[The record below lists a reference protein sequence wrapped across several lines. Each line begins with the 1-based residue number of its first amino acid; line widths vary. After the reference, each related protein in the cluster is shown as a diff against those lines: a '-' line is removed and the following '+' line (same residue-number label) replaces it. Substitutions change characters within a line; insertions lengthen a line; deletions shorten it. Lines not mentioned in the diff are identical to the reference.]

1 MIKPRGSRKKLAKT
15 SRRRRRRIGQAPPR
29 GPEHRRS
36 LPVHPTGRQRRA
48 SVPGPPPTPACL
60 SPVSG
65 VHYGAC
71 NVFTRR
77 VWRSFVENKGHDQ
90 QCFPNLRIID
100 AKPGLLQ
107 ASLKIEPY
115 NLNRVGTAHGG
126 LIMSLT
132 DTLGSLAVATK
143 GQYITGIG
151 KSLAYTRV
159 DFYNAQGQLAAYG
172 HHTKYV
178 GKSAGHQNDVKFSE
192 DGERVIEG
200 EDVD

>member
-1 MIKPRGSRKKLAKT
+1 MA
-15 SRRRRRRIGQAPPR
+15 
-29 GPEHRRS
+29 
-36 LPVHPTGRQRRA
+36 
-48 SVPGPPPTPACL
+48 ACL
-60 SPVSG
+60 R
-65 VHYGAC
+65 
-71 NVFTRR
+71 FTRR

-90 QCFPNLRIID
+90 QCFPNLKILD
-100 AKPGLLQ
+100 AKPGQLK

-115 NLNRVGTAHGG
+115 NLNRVGTVHGG

-143 GQYITGIG
+143 GQFMTGVSVDIGTSFVKPAGRVGEELTANAVVTGIG

-172 HHTKYV
+172 HHTKYI
-178 GKSAGHQNDVKFSE
+178 GKSIGHKNDVKFSE

-200 EDVD
+200 EDID